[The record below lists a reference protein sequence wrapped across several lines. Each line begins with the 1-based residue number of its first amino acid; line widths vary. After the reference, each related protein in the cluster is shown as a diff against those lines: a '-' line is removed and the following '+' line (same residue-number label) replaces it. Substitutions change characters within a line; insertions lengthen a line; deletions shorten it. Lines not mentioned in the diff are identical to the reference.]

1 MADAKSYVV
10 LCRDCGSAGYVGA
23 VAPPDDCLVCKSQ
36 NIRSHPEL
44 FDLTIAHIDCD
55 AFYASVEKRD
65 NPELID
71 KPVIV
76 AVVIAVLWRQRA
88 TSPDNMVC
96 DRQCRPGRRS
106 NAVRMRL

>member
-1 MADAKSYVV
+1 MRGGGVNTHEDSEDWSGRFLADVKSYVV

-23 VAPPDDCLVCKSQ
+23 VAPHDDCLVCKSQ

-71 KPVIV
+71 NPGIGGGGDRGVV
-76 AVVIAVLWRQRA
+76 AAA
-88 TSPDNMVC
+88 
-96 DRQCRPGRRS
+96 
-106 NAVRMRL
+106 